1 MVAVSVANICLVTM
15 DISCQATYKNVSRN
29 ISNGSRNISNGSQ
42 NYILLE
48 KVQLHPDTC
57 LTSLEITTA
66 FLALCGAT
74 CLWSI
79 SAGNCHQMLVFLP
92 KYLISM
98 FKDTFSC
105 IVYSQTMFMF
115 II

>member
-15 DISCQATYKNVSRN
+15 DTSCQARYGHKNVTRN
-29 ISNGSRNISNGSQ
+29 ISNSLKNTS
-42 NYILLE
+42 LLNLQE
-48 KVQLHPDTC
+48 KVELHPNTC

-79 SAGNCHQMLVFLP
+79 SAGNF
-92 KYLISM
+92 
-98 FKDTFSC
+98 
-105 IVYSQTMFMF
+105 
-115 II
+115 